1 MLEKYLDFNS
11 GLNFQN
17 DILNTGIFE
26 AANNINKQKE
36 EIINQKL
43 LQKGYPPLVE
53 FLKKERFHRINITKQ
68 GDWEYYFA
76 DNGTVNGDFLCA
88 LKVEFNNSFEL
99 KGNSCS
105 ASVTL
110 HFQDKD
116 CSSVS
121 FF

>member
-17 DILNTGIFE
+17 DILDTGIFE
-26 AANNINKQKE
+26 VANNINKQKE

-43 LQKGYPPLVE
+43 IQKGYPPLVK
-53 FLKKERFHRINITKQ
+53 FLKKERFPRINISKQ

-76 DNGTVNGDFLCA
+76 DNGTINGDFLCA
-88 LKVEFNNSFEL
+88 LKVKFNNSFEL

-105 ASVTL
+105 ASVIL